1 MNPPDF
7 PRVSAR
13 PTDGRMSL
21 SLSFSLSQ
29 RRQFSGQHNN
39 AENSRP
45 ERPPHSFPVAG
56 DRTLRNWRNSQRSR
70 CIYTGSCS
78 RPRYEVSRF
87 SERLPAGAGR
97 EVSCRIA
104 ARTDEPGC
112 RDWIQR
118 ELTDIVYKWKPPLR
132 GATRIDVTRT
142 GDYRHVGWLI
152 PSRRVTASRL
162 HSYPESAFLCNPR
175 TGYRN
180 QVMTALWA
188 LVRNYV
194 WRGGNRRIS
203 GQPGARPGC
212 RRDSSPSHALPLTL
226 PLEN

>member
-1 MNPPDF
+1 MD
-7 PRVSAR
+7 A
-13 PTDGRMSL
+13 SL
-21 SLSFSLSQ
+21 FFSFSL
-29 RRQFSGQHNN
+29 FHSGRSSLAGIIMQKIPVR
-39 AENSRP
+39 NSPRA
-45 ERPPHSFPVAG
+45 PPPRCGRSYPP
-56 DRTLRNWRNSQRSR
+56 RNWRNSQRSR

-78 RPRYEVSRF
+78 WPRYEVSRF

-97 EVSCRIA
+97 KVSYRIA
-104 ARTDEPGC
+104 ARTDEPG
-112 RDWIQR
+112 
-118 ELTDIVYKWKPPLR
+118 LR

-152 PSRRVTASRL
+152 PSRRVMASRL

-188 LVRNYV
+188 LARNYV

-203 GQPGARPGC
+203 GQPDLAPGC
-212 RRDSSPSHALPLTL
+212 RRDSSPSHSLPLTP